1 MHGYEENVLT
11 QIKHKKKED
20 ISQKTPKR
28 LQCARGKGK
37 KFCLMFKRFANCQ
50 DPPHNQRE
58 TTKQPYNQ
66 QPKKKKSHSPI
77 R

>member
-1 MHGYEENVLT
+1 VQGG
-11 QIKHKKKED
+11 KE
-20 ISQKTPKR
+20 
-28 LQCARGKGK
+28 K

-66 QPKKKKSHSPI
+66 QPKKKKEVPLANSVKKNLFFSPLLFFCFA
-77 R
+77 